1 MVEISFCILS
11 TFAGK
16 CMDDILEILQ
26 ICRQDNQSLILS
38 HCLSHYYL
46 HVLQLVQDFFREI
59 NCTYFYY

>member
-38 HCLSHYYL
+38 HCLSHSL
-46 HVLQLVQDFFREI
+46 LSACIAVSTGFFP
-59 NCTYFYY
+59 